1 MWYAAQV
8 GYLRGRIVRLRLA
21 GCFFAL
27 FGLLC
32 GHATAGEIR
41 RESLSSRHLGQ
52 EMPFLV
58 YVPDGYAL
66 SGETYPVLYL
76 LHGFGDNE
84 RAWAERG
91 AIQARADRLIASGA
105 IPPALIVMP
114 GCAKCWWVDGVQDK
128 AESAFWSELVPA
140 IASRYRTIETR
151 EGRVIAGFS
160 AGGYGAIRFA
170 LKYPDR
176 LAAAGAFSPAI
187 YAESPPPASAARK
200 QSPFI
205 GLDGQFNQ
213 VAWSEQNYPRLIGG
227 YFEQTRRVPM
237 YLVASDNDRLGIA
250 FETVLF
256 FKRLFE
262 KQPDLVELRVVDGGH
277 GWTAWSGAVDEVM
290 IYLFRFAAKPAV
302 PARPVRGG
310 LAQNAQNR
318 PPIP

>member
-1 MWYAAQV
+1 M
-8 GYLRGRIVRLRLA
+8 
-21 GCFFAL
+21 
-27 FGLLC
+27 
-32 GHATAGEIR
+32 AGEIR
-41 RESLSSRHLGQ
+41 RETLSSRNLGQ
-52 EMPFLV
+52 ELPFLV

-84 RAWAERG
+84 KAWVDRA

-114 GCAKCWWVDGVQDK
+114 GCAKCWWCDGGQDAGPIFK
-128 AESAFWSELVPA
+128 AESAFWNELVPTV
-140 IASRYRTIETR
+140 ASRYRTIETR

-187 YAESPPPASAARK
+187 YAETPPTASAARL
-200 QSPFI
+200 QSPFV
-205 GLDGQFNQ
+205 GKDGQFNQ
-213 VAWSEQNYPRLIGG
+213 TAWSEQNYPRLIGG
-227 YFEQTRRVPM
+227 YFEQSRRVPM

-256 FKRLFE
+256 FKRVFE

-277 GWTAWSGAVDEVM
+277 SWSAWSGALDDVLT
-290 IYLFRFAAKPAV
+290 YLFRFAAKPVV
-302 PARPVRGG
+302 PDRPVRGG
-310 LAQNAQNR
+310 IAHNGESR

>member
-1 MWYAAQV
+1 M
-8 GYLRGRIVRLRLA
+8 
-21 GCFFAL
+21 
-27 FGLLC
+27 
-32 GHATAGEIR
+32 AGEIR
-41 RESLSSRHLGQ
+41 RESLPSRHLGQ
-52 EMPFLV
+52 ELPFLV

-84 RAWAERG
+84 KAWAERA

-114 GCAKCWWVDGVQDK
+114 GCAKCWWCDGGQDSGSAFK

-140 IASRYRTIETR
+140 VASRYRTIESR

-160 AGGYGAIRFA
+160 AGGYGALRFA

-187 YAESPPPASAARK
+187 YADSPPPASAARN

-205 GLDGQFNQ
+205 GKDGQFNQ
-213 VAWSEQNYPRLIGG
+213 AAWSEQNYPRLMGG
-227 YFEQTRRVPM
+227 YFEQSRRVPM

-256 FKRLFE
+256 FKRIFE

-277 GWTAWSGAVDEVM
+277 SWSAWSGALDEV
-290 IYLFRFAAKPAV
+290 IAYLFRFAAKPGAS
-302 PARPVRGG
+302 ARPVLGG
-310 LAQNAQNR
+310 FAQGAQNH